1 MKILELLT
9 ERRILG
15 SRGERAAA
23 RYLRRRGYKILKRN
37 FVWGDGE
44 VDLIVKKGD
53 TIAFVEVK
61 SRTLDAIS
69 PREPRP
75 ASAVTPEKQR
85 KILRV
90 AACYAP
96 AREVGVRMRFDIVEV
111 YYSSKKRFKAEQI
124 VHMPGAFNRNSAQ
137 KRTK

>member
-15 SRGERAAA
+15 NRGERAAA
-23 RYLRRRGYKILKRN
+23 RYLRRHGYKLLKRN

-44 VDLIVKKGD
+44 IDLIVRKGN

-61 SRTLDAIS
+61 SRTVGAIS
-69 PREPRP
+69 PSEPRP

-96 AREVGVRMRFDIVEV
+96 AREAGIRMRFDIIEV
-111 YYSSKKRFKAEQI
+111 YFSSKKKFKVEQI
-124 VHMPGAFNRNSAQ
+124 THLENAFNRNSAQ
-137 KRTK
+137 KRTR